1 MTCTSTP
8 GLLSSQ
14 SQTSAFAT
22 ISPTVTNGNV
32 RVGTLSRSGITAV
45 SGRRQAL
52 ANALGCGLELEDRAG
67 DVLQQ
72 LVGSR
77 LLALRPELAQKRPCI
92 LAREPRVPELLAQIR
107 AQLSLER
114 PRA

>member
-45 SGRRQAL
+45 SGRGQPL
-52 ANALGCGLELEDRAG
+52 ADALGRGLELEGGAG

-72 LVGSR
+72 LLGR
-77 LLALRPELAQKRPCI
+77 GLLALRPEFAQERPRI
-92 LAREPRVPELLAQIR
+92 LAREPRIPELLAQIR